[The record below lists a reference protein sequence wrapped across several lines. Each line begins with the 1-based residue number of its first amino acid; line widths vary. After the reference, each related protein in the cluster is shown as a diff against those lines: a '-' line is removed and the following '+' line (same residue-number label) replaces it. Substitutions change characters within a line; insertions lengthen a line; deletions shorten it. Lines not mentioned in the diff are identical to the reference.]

1 MFYLSKRDELGS
13 LPVNIR
19 VSIIIPHYNGDIL
32 LECLSS
38 LFEHTTGSFE
48 VIVVDDGSTDGSV
61 DRAQAHFPAIRVLRN
76 AHNRGLAVSCN
87 RGFAAAQGHYLLLL
101 NNDVEV
107 QPGWLEELVRFADA
121 HPRCAAC
128 QPKILSA
135 QDRSR
140 FDYAGAAGGRIDE
153 FGHTYCLGRL
163 FDTLEEDRGQYDTP
177 REIFWASGAALLLRR
192 ESLEQVGY
200 LDELFFM
207 HFEEIDLCWRL
218 HLAGFQ
224 VWSVP
229 SSTIYHHSG
238 WTLPPES
245 PRKMFLN
252 HRNNLLLLLKN
263 YALSS
268 LLWAFPIR
276 LGLEGLT
283 ILYALFR
290 GDLKRAVAA
299 LKGMVWVAGHVRQIA
314 RRRAT
319 AQAVR
324 RVSDREIRRRMTRG
338 SIALRYFL
346 GGSG

>member
-1 MFYLSKRDELGS
+1 M
-13 LPVNIR
+13 R

-32 LECLSS
+32 LSCLSS
-38 LFEHTTGSFE
+38 LFEHTRGCFE

-61 DRAQAHFPAIRVLRN
+61 ERAQARFPEIRVLRN
-76 AHNRGLAVSCN
+76 THNRGFAVSCN
-87 RGFAAAQGHYLLLL
+87 RGLETAQGHYSLLL

-107 QPGWLEELVRFADA
+107 QPGWLEELVCFADA

-135 QDRSR
+135 QHRRR
-140 FDYAGAAGGRIDE
+140 FDYAGAAGGQIDR
-153 FGHTYCLGRL
+153 FGHTYCLGRV
-163 FDTLEEDRGQYDTP
+163 FDTLEEDQGQYDTP
-177 REIFWASGAALLLRR
+177 REIFWASGTALLLRR
-192 ESLEQVGY
+192 EALERVGL
-200 LDELFFM
+200 LDEMFFM

-229 SSTIYHHSG
+229 SSTVYHHSG
-238 WTLPPES
+238 WTLPSES
-245 PRKMFLN
+245 PLKMFLN
-252 HRNNLLLLLKN
+252 HRNNLVLLLKN
-263 YALSS
+263 YALRN
-268 LLWAFPIR
+268 LLWVFPIR

-290 GDLKRAVAA
+290 GDLKRMIAA
-299 LKGMVWVAGHVRQIA
+299 LRGTVWVAGHVRQIA
-314 RRRAT
+314 RQRAT

-324 RVSDREIRRRMTRG
+324 RVSDRDICRRMSRG